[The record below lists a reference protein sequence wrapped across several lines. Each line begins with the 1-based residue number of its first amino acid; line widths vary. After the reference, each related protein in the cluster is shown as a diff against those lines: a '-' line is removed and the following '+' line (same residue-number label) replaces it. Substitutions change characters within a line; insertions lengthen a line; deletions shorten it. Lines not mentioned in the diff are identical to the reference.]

1 MYSKCQKCGKKLTDR
16 KVSKEDMDRNVGTAL
31 LHIIT
36 GILLTGKTTA
46 YLGK

>member
-1 MYSKCQKCGKKLTDR
+1 MYSKCQKCGKKLTDP
-16 KVSKEDMDRNVGTAL
+16 VRNAGTAL

-36 GILLTGKTTA
+36 GIPLTGKTTE